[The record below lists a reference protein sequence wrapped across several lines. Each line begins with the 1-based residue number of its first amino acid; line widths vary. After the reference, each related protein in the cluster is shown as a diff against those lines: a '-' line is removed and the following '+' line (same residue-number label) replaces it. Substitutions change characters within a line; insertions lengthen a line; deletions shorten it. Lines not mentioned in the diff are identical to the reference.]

1 MRTLV
6 LDTETT
12 ALIKNKLQPL
22 DRQPRIIEF
31 FALSLDSAGDELDT
45 FSYLFNPGI
54 KIEDKI
60 TEITGIKQ
68 EMLDDQKPF
77 SSIAQHILEVIE
89 VHDEIV
95 AHNMSYDKAVI
106 DFEMKRLG
114 KKVRWPELICTVE
127 STEYM
132 KGHRMNLRSLHEFL
146 FGEPFENAHRAE
158 NDVRATAKCF
168 LELRKM
174 GVV

>member
-31 FALSLDSAGDELDT
+31 FALSLDSAGEELDT

-54 KIEDKI
+54 KIDEKI

-114 KKVRWPELICTVE
+114 KKVRWPELICTIE

>member
-31 FALSLDSAGDELDT
+31 FALSLDSAGEELDT

-54 KIEDKI
+54 KIDDKI

-114 KKVRWPELICTVE
+114 KKVRWPELICTIE

>member
-31 FALSLDSAGDELDT
+31 FALSLDSAGDELDK

-54 KIEDKI
+54 KIDEKI

-68 EMLDDQKPF
+68 DMLNDQKPF
-77 SSIAQHILEVIE
+77 SSIAQHILELIE

-114 KKVRWPELICTVE
+114 KKVRWPELICTIE

>member
-54 KIEDKI
+54 KIDEKI

>member
-31 FALSLDSAGDELDT
+31 FALSLDSAGEELDT

-114 KKVRWPELICTVE
+114 KKVRWPELICTIE

>member
-31 FALSLDSAGDELDT
+31 LALSLDSAGEELDT

-54 KIEDKI
+54 KIDEKI

>member
-31 FALSLDSAGDELDT
+31 FALSLDSAGDELDK

-54 KIEDKI
+54 KIDEKI

-68 EMLDDQKPF
+68 DMLNDQKPF
-77 SSIAQHILEVIE
+77 SSIAQHILELIE

>member
-31 FALSLDSAGDELDT
+31 FALSLDSAGEELDK

-54 KIEDKI
+54 KIDEKI

-68 EMLDDQKPF
+68 DMLNDQKPF

>member
-31 FALSLDSAGDELDT
+31 FALSLDSAGEELDT

-114 KKVRWPELICTVE
+114 KKVRWPELICTCLLYT
-127 STEYM
+127 SPSP
-132 KGHRMNLRSLHEFL
+132 R
-146 FGEPFENAHRAE
+146 
-158 NDVRATAKCF
+158 D
-168 LELRKM
+168 
-174 GVV
+174 

>member
-31 FALSLDSAGDELDT
+31 FALSLDSAGEELDT

-54 KIEDKI
+54 KIDEKI

>member
-31 FALSLDSAGDELDT
+31 FALSLDSAGDELDK

-54 KIEDKI
+54 KIDEKI

-68 EMLDDQKPF
+68 DMLNDQKPF

-114 KKVRWPELICTVE
+114 KKVRWPELICTIE

>member
-1 MRTLV
+1 MRNLV

-12 ALIKNKLQPL
+12 ALIKYKLQPL
-22 DRQPRIIEF
+22 DSQPRIIEF
-31 FALSLDSAGDELDT
+31 FALSLDSAGDELDK

-54 KIEDKI
+54 KIDEKI

-68 EMLDDQKPF
+68 DMLNDQKPF

>member
-31 FALSLDSAGDELDT
+31 FALSLDSAGEELDT

-77 SSIAQHILEVIE
+77 SSIAQHIIEVIE

>member
-114 KKVRWPELICTVE
+114 KKVRWPELICTIE

-132 KGHRMNLRSLHEFL
+132 KGHRMNLSSLHEFL

>member
-12 ALIKNKLQPL
+12 ALIKNMLQPL

-31 FALSLDSAGDELDT
+31 FALSLDSAGEELDT

-54 KIEDKI
+54 KIDEKI

-114 KKVRWPELICTVE
+114 KKVRWPELICTIE

>member
-31 FALSLDSAGDELDT
+31 FALSLDSAGDELDK

-54 KIEDKI
+54 KIDEKI

-68 EMLDDQKPF
+68 DMLNDQKPF

>member
-31 FALSLDSAGDELDT
+31 FALSLDSAGEELDK

-54 KIEDKI
+54 KIDEKI

-68 EMLDDQKPF
+68 DMLNDQKPF

-114 KKVRWPELICTVE
+114 KKVRWPELICTIE

>member
-31 FALSLDSAGDELDT
+31 FALSIDSAGDELES
-45 FSYLFNPGI
+45 FNYLFNPGM
-54 KIEDKI
+54 KLEAKT
-60 TEITGIKQ
+60 TEITGITD
-68 EMLDDQKPF
+68 EMLANQKPF
-77 SSIAQHILEVIE
+77 RSIAQHILELIE

-114 KKVRWPELICTVE
+114 KKIRWPDLICTVE

-132 KGHRMNLRSLHEFL
+132 KGHRMNLATLHEFL
-146 FGEPFENAHRAE
+146 FGEPFAGAHRAE
-158 NDVRATAKCF
+158 NDVRATTRCF
-168 LELRKM
+168 LQLREM

>member
-31 FALSLDSAGDELDT
+31 FALSLDSAGEELDT

-54 KIEDKI
+54 KIDEKI

-114 KKVRWPELICTVE
+114 KKVRWPELICTIE

-132 KGHRMNLRSLHEFL
+132 KGHRMNLSSLHEFL

>member
-31 FALSLDSAGDELDT
+31 FALSLDSAGEELDT